1 MKRVL
6 LVLMLG
12 LPLILASCGGGGGT
26 STTINVTMTDFQFT
40 PNTFSV
46 PAGQQITV
54 NATNNGAVVHNFVIM
69 KPGTDIGPD
78 YGPEDEPNALWKLE
92 IQPGGQASD
101 SFTAPADAGEYT
113 VICTTPGHYMAGM
126 QAKLIVK

>member
-6 LVLMLG
+6 FV
-12 LPLILASCGGGGGT
+12 LILGVSVMLAACGEGGST

-46 PAGQQITV
+46 PAGQQITA
-54 NATNNGAVVHNFVIM
+54 NASNNGAVVHNFVIM
-69 KPGTDIGPD
+69 KSGTDIGSD
-78 YGPEDEPNALWKLE
+78 FGPEDEPNILWKME

-101 SFTAPADAGEYT
+101 SFTAPAAAGEYV